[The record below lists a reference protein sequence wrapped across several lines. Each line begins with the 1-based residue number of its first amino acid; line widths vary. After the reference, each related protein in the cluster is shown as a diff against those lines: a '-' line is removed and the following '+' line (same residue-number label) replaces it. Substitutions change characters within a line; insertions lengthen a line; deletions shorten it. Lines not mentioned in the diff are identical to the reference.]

1 VCSMNTVNL
10 KNELADIVCRY
21 LKKHPHSRRML
32 VDAIAEGRGEYM
44 FTLIFI
50 SAVKSAKGGKY
61 PQYADGFSEF
71 ISYLEDRL
79 CLALDMRAVAKA
91 RRIQLRSK
99 LNRLAILM
107 AYLVE
112 AKRTGGFV
120 PPELAVPELALFWA
134 EGGRR

>member
-1 VCSMNTVNL
+1 MNTVAL

-21 LKKHPHSRRML
+21 LEKHPHSRRML
-32 VDAIAEGRGEYM
+32 INAVDRGRGEDM

-50 SAVKSAKGGKY
+50 ATVKAAKGGKY
-61 PQYADGFSEF
+61 PQYVDGLSDLIDE
-71 ISYLEDRL
+71 LEDRL
-79 CLALDMRAVAKA
+79 LLALDMRAVAKA

-99 LNRLAILM
+99 LNRLAIIM

-112 AKRTGGFV
+112 AKRTGKYL
-120 PPELAVPELALFWA
+120 PPEISIPTLAILWA

>member
-1 VCSMNTVNL
+1 MNTVAL
-10 KNELADIVCRY
+10 KNELADIVCHY
-21 LKKHPHSRRML
+21 LEKHPHSRRML
-32 VDAIAEGRGEYM
+32 VDSIDRGRGEYM

-61 PQYADGFSEF
+61 PQYVDGFSEL
-71 ISYLEDRL
+71 ISYLEARL
-79 CLALDMRAVAKA
+79 CLSLDMRAIAKA
-91 RRIQLRSK
+91 RRIQFRSK

-120 PPELAVPELALFWA
+120 PPELAVPELAIFWA
-134 EGGRR
+134 EGGLR

>member
-1 VCSMNTVNL
+1 MNTVNL
-10 KNELADIVCRY
+10 KNELADIVCNY

-32 VDAIAEGRGEYM
+32 VDSIATGRGEAM

-61 PQYADGFSEF
+61 PQYVDGFSEL
-71 ISYLEDRL
+71 ISYLEARL
-79 CLALDMRAVAKA
+79 CLSLDIRAIAKT

-112 AKRTGGFV
+112 AKRTGKHL
-120 PPELAVPELALFWA
+120 PPELAVPELAIFWA
-134 EGGRR
+134 EGGRI

>member
-1 VCSMNTVNL
+1 MNTVAL

-32 VDAIAEGRGEYM
+32 VDSIAAGRGEDM
-44 FTLIFI
+44 FTWIFI
-50 SAVKSAKGGKY
+50 AAIKSSKGGKY
-61 PQYADGFSEF
+61 PQYVDGFSEL
-71 ISYLEDRL
+71 IEYLETKV
-79 CLALDMRAVAKA
+79 CIAMDMQAVAKA

-120 PPELAVPELALFWA
+120 PPELSVPELAIFWA
-134 EGGRR
+134 EGGHR